1 MLGATTDGS
10 GVITVVYNASS
21 VLLSNNSD
29 NNTYSGGTTVNGST
43 VSIGASGSPFGTGT
57 LTFNGGTLK
66 IQGSRSTA
74 LVNNLVIT
82 ADTVFTA
89 RTGPA
94 NATALFGGTLT
105 GTGGTLT
112 ILSAPTSTSGLFDVR
127 FSGGDYTMA
136 RPIVL
141 DNGAGA
147 GSVRLNDVSVSGT
160 THTYSGLISG
170 TGRYNRSGG
179 GLTVFL
185 ADNTYTG
192 TTTITNGTLQLGNGG
207 TTGSLSPSSTISFA
221 SASGV
226 LRFDH
231 TSGADFVQGT
241 NFSSTAITGAGQI
254 IKEGTASLTFNVA
267 NSFSGGLTINKG
279 TVIATANGALG
290 TGAVNLNAANV
301 TLTLQGGVNPNFIAD
316 TATLT
321 IGFSTDTVNLNYT
334 GTEVVGGLMVEGSTI
349 GPGTYGSGD
358 FAEFMGTGTIT
369 VVPEPATMAMM
380 ALGGSLLVG
389 VQRFRRKLR

>member
-1 MLGATTDGS
+1 
-10 GVITVVYNASS
+10 
-21 VLLSNNSD
+21 
-29 NNTYSGGTTVNGST
+29 TVNGST

-57 LTFNGGTLK
+57 LTFSTGTLK

-74 LVNNLVIT
+74 LVNNVVIT
-82 ADTVFTA
+82 GDTVFTA

-112 ILSAPTSTSGLFDVR
+112 ILSDPTSTSGLFDVR

-179 GLTVFL
+179 GLTLFL

-192 TTTITNGTLQLGNGG
+192 TTTVSNGTLQLGNGA
-207 TTGSLSPSSTISFA
+207 TNGSLSPSRVISIL
-221 SASGV
+221 ASGT

-231 TSGADFVQGT
+231 NSGADFVQGRK
-241 NFSSTAITGAGQI
+241 FSR
-254 IKEGTASLTFNVA
+254 
-267 NSFSGGLTINKG
+267 SGI
-279 TVIATANGALG
+279 
-290 TGAVNLNAANV
+290 
-301 TLTLQGGVNPNFIAD
+301 
-316 TATLT
+316 
-321 IGFSTDTVNLNYT
+321 
-334 GTEVVGGLMVEGSTI
+334 
-349 GPGTYGSGD
+349 
-358 FAEFMGTGTIT
+358 
-369 VVPEPATMAMM
+369 
-380 ALGGSLLVG
+380 
-389 VQRFRRKLR
+389 